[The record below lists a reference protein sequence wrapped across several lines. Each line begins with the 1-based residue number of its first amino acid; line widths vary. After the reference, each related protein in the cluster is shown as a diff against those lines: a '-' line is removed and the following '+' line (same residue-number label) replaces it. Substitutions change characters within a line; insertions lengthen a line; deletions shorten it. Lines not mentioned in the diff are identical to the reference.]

1 MKTFTLAIRIT
12 TVVALSLLMVQ
23 CGNKQAAP
31 NQSVSDD
38 TTISSYG
45 DKLPIAYINVDSLL
59 SKYNYAKDLN
69 EKMINKQENARAS
82 INEKARQLK
91 KEQDDF
97 QRKYQNNAFLSP
109 ERAQQEYQRLENENM
124 LEQQKMLMQM
134 NDSINLFIKEYNKE
148 KKYEAIFNNASTLY
162 INPQYDITNEVVGL
176 LNKRYTSAK
185 K

>member
-38 TTISSYG
+38 TTISSYR

-162 INPQYDITNEVVGL
+162 INPQYDVTNEVVEL

>member
-69 EKMINKQENARAS
+69 EKMINKQENAR
-82 INEKARQLK
+82 
-91 KEQDDF
+91 
-97 QRKYQNNAFLSP
+97 
-109 ERAQQEYQRLENENM
+109 LENENM

-162 INPQYDITNEVVGL
+162 INPQYDITNEVVEL

>member
-12 TVVALSLLMVQ
+12 AVVALSLLMVQ

-69 EKMINKQENARAS
+69 EKI
-82 INEKARQLK
+82 
-91 KEQDDF
+91 
-97 QRKYQNNAFLSP
+97 AFLSP
-109 ERAQQEYQRLENENM
+109 ERAQQEYQRLEKKAADLQEYAQRLENENM

-134 NDSINLFIKEYNKE
+134 NDSINFFIKEYNKE